1 MPNKRNESTW
11 QGKEAKVACMT
22 WDKVRLMV
30 LEDLRN
36 NGRDVPLQCEFPDA
50 EKRTEKLREDAG
62 LPPLVYVVEWK
73 TAEDSALSRL
83 QFKKYAEAVEF
94 FNTKYYNSYWTSF
107 RYYELKGSG
116 GGVPC

>member
-1 MPNKRNESTW
+1 MPNKSNESTW
-11 QGKEAKVACMT
+11 LGKEAKVACMT

-73 TAEDSALSRL
+73 EAENSAIRRL
-83 QFKKYAEAVEF
+83 QFNKYAAAVEF
-94 FNTKYYNSYWTSF
+94 FNAKYYNSFWVSF